1 MITAALVEDDAAW
14 SATVR
19 EYVKKFSAESG
30 TAVKLTCFGDAET
43 FLTACADFDLV
54 LMDIELP
61 GMNGMDAAKKLRE
74 AGSGAALLFV
84 TNMAQFA
91 LNGYE
96 VDAVDFIVKPV
107 PYFVFSVKFRRAAER
122 AAARKYT
129 VLRVKTDAGTV
140 NLRSSDIKYVEI
152 IKHYTVYHTT
162 DGDYRARGALKDVEP
177 ALAGYD
183 FVRCNNCYLVNLK
196 YVKGVRGYTVNV
208 GGDELLISHPKRR
221 GFVRALNDYLG
232 TGNDV

>member
-1 MITAALVEDDAAW
+1 MINAALVEDDAAW

-84 TNMAQFA
+84 TNMVVSVGKRNT
-91 LNGYE
+91 NG
-96 VDAVDFIVKPV
+96 
-107 PYFVFSVKFRRAAER
+107 
-122 AAARKYT
+122 
-129 VLRVKTDAGTV
+129 
-140 NLRSSDIKYVEI
+140 
-152 IKHYTVYHTT
+152 
-162 DGDYRARGALKDVEP
+162 
-177 ALAGYD
+177 
-183 FVRCNNCYLVNLK
+183 RC
-196 YVKGVRGYTVNV
+196 
-208 GGDELLISHPKRR
+208 
-221 GFVRALNDYLG
+221 GF
-232 TGNDV
+232 

>member
-1 MITAALVEDDAAW
+1 MINAALVEDDAAW
-14 SATVR
+14 SAAVT

-30 TAVKLTCFGDAET
+30 MAVKLTRFGDAET
-43 FLTACADFDLV
+43 FLASGVNFDLV

-61 GMNGMDAAKKLRE
+61 GMSGMDAAKKMRE

-96 VDAVDFIVKPV
+96 VEAVDFIVKPV

-122 AAARKYT
+122 AAARKVT
-129 VLRVKTDAGTV
+129 VLRVKTDEGTV
-140 NLRSSDIKYVEI
+140 NIRSSDIKYVEI
-152 IKHYTVYHTT
+152 IKHYAVYHTT
-162 DGDYRARGALKDVEP
+162 DGDHRTRGALKDIEP
-177 ALAGYD
+177 VLADYD

-221 GFVRALNDYLG
+221 GFVRVLNDYLG
-232 TGNDV
+232 AGSDV